1 MTTELINTS
10 EQVFTQLYQDHHPW
24 LIKWLEKRVK
34 DRLQAEDHAHD
45 TFLRIITLKETPN
58 LNEPR
63 AYLTTIAKRLL
74 INHWRRNTIER
85 AYLERL
91 SAYPEEVTI
100 SAEESTIIL
109 EVLREIDELLNQL
122 PEKVRTAFL
131 LAQLDDL
138 TYVEIGQR
146 LGVSDRMVRKYMA
159 QAMFQCLS
167 AGF

>member
-24 LIKWLEKRVK
+24 LIQWLEKRVK

-45 TFLRIITLKETPN
+45 TFLRIFTSKETPN

-91 SAYPEEVTI
+91 SAYPEEVAI

>member
-1 MTTELINTS
+1 MTTELINNS
-10 EQVFTQLYQDHHPW
+10 DQAFTQLYQDHHPW
-24 LIKWLEKRVK
+24 LLKWLEKRVQ

-45 TFLRIITLKETPN
+45 TFLRIFTSKETLN

-74 INHWRRNTIER
+74 VNHWRRNTIER

-91 SAYPEEVTI
+91 SAYPEEVAI
-100 SAEESTIIL
+100 SAEESAIIL

>member
-24 LIKWLEKRVK
+24 LIQWLEKRVK

-45 TFLRIITLKETPN
+45 TFLRIITSKETPN

-74 INHWRRNTIER
+74 INHWRRSAIEK

-91 SAYPEEVTI
+91 SAYPEEVAI
-100 SAEESTIIL
+100 SAEESAIIL

>member
-1 MTTELINTS
+1 MPPELIINS
-10 EQVFTQLYQDHHPW
+10 EQAFTQLYQDHHPW
-24 LIKWLEKRVK
+24 LIKWLEKRVQ
-34 DRLQAEDHAHD
+34 DRLQAEDHSHD
-45 TFLRIITLKETPN
+45 TFLRIFTSKEAPN
-58 LNEPR
+58 LIEPR

-74 INHWRRNTIER
+74 INHWRRSAIER

-100 SAEESTIIL
+100 STEESAIIL

-122 PEKVRTAFL
+122 PEKVRKAFL

-138 TYVEIGQR
+138 TYVEIGKI

>member
-1 MTTELINTS
+1 MTTELTDNS
-10 EQVFTQLYQDHHPW
+10 DQVFAQLYQDHHPW
-24 LIKWLEKRVK
+24 LLKWLEKQVQ

-45 TFLRIITLKETPN
+45 TFLRVISSKETLN
-58 LNEPR
+58 LKEPR

-74 INHWRRNTIER
+74 INHWRRNTIEQ

-91 SAYPEEVTI
+91 SAYPEDIAI
-100 SAEESTIIL
+100 SAEDSSIIL

-122 PEKVRTAFL
+122 PAKVRKAFL

-138 TYVEIGQR
+138 SYAEIGQQ

>member
-1 MTTELINTS
+1 MTTELINNS
-10 EQVFTQLYQDHHPW
+10 DQAFTQLYQDHHPW
-24 LIKWLEKRVK
+24 LLKWLEKRVQ

-45 TFLRIITLKETPN
+45 TFLRIITSKETLN
-58 LNEPR
+58 INEPR

-74 INHWRRNTIER
+74 VNHWRRNTIER

-91 SAYPEEVTI
+91 SAYPEEVAI
-100 SAEESTIIL
+100 SAEESAIIL

>member
-45 TFLRIITLKETPN
+45 TFLRIITSKETLN
-58 LNEPR
+58 INEPR

-74 INHWRRNTIER
+74 VNHWRRNTIER

-91 SAYPEEVTI
+91 SAYPEEVAI
-100 SAEESTIIL
+100 SAEESAIIL

-146 LGVSDRMVRKYMA
+146 LEVSDRMVRKYMA

>member
-45 TFLRIITLKETPN
+45 TFLRIFTSKETPN

-91 SAYPEEVTI
+91 SAYPEEVAI

>member
-45 TFLRIITLKETPN
+45 TFLRIFTSKETPN

-146 LGVSDRMVRKYMA
+146 LEVSDRMVRKYMA

>member
-1 MTTELINTS
+1 MTTELINNND
-10 EQVFTQLYQDHHPW
+10 QAFTQLYQDHHPW
-24 LIKWLEKRVK
+24 LLKWLEKRVQ

-45 TFLRIITLKETPN
+45 TFLRIITSKETLN
-58 LNEPR
+58 INEPR
-63 AYLTTIAKRLL
+63 AYLITIAKRLL
-74 INHWRRNTIER
+74 VNHWRRNTIER

-91 SAYPEEVTI
+91 SAYPEEVAI
-100 SAEESTIIL
+100 SAEESAIIL

>member
-1 MTTELINTS
+1 MTTQLINDS
-10 EQVFTQLYQDHHPW
+10 ELTLTQLYQDHHPW
-24 LIKWLEKRVK
+24 LLKWLEKQVQ

-45 TFLRIITLKETPN
+45 TFLRVITAKELPS

-74 INHWRRNTIER
+74 VNHWRRGTIEK

-91 SAYPEEVTI
+91 SAYPEEIAI
-100 SAEESTIIL
+100 SAEESAIIL
-109 EVLREIDELLNQL
+109 EVLRDIDELLNQL
-122 PEKVRTAFL
+122 PTKVRSAFL
-131 LAQLDDL
+131 MAQLDDL
-138 TYVEIGQR
+138 TYVEIGHR

-159 QAMFQCLS
+159 QAMFQCLN

>member
-1 MTTELINTS
+1 MSTELTDDS
-10 EQVFTQLYQDHHPW
+10 GQAFTRLYQDHHSW
-24 LIKWLEKRVK
+24 LLMWLEKRVQ

-45 TFLRIITLKETPN
+45 TFMRVIGSKEIPN

-91 SAYPEEVTI
+91 AVYPEEVAV
-100 SAEESTIIL
+100 SPEESSIIL

-122 PEKVRTAFL
+122 PAKVRQAFL

-138 TYVEIGQR
+138 TYAEIGQK

>member
-24 LIKWLEKRVK
+24 LIQWLEKRVQ

-45 TFLRIITLKETPN
+45 TFLRIITSKETLN
-58 LNEPR
+58 INEPR

-74 INHWRRNTIER
+74 VNHWRRNTIER

-91 SAYPEEVTI
+91 SAYPEEVAI
-100 SAEESTIIL
+100 SAEESAIIL

-146 LGVSDRMVRKYMA
+146 LEVSDRMVRKYMA

>member
-1 MTTELINTS
+1 MTTELTYDSNHALAR
-10 EQVFTQLYQDHHPW
+10 LYQDHHPW
-24 LIKWLEKRVK
+24 LLKWLEKRVQ

-45 TFLRIITLKETPN
+45 TFLRVITSKEASS

-74 INHWRRNTIER
+74 VNHWRRSTIEQ
-85 AYLERL
+85 AYLDRL
-91 SAYPEEVTI
+91 AAYPEEIAI
-100 SAEESTIIL
+100 SPEDSAIIL
-109 EVLREIDELLNQL
+109 EVLREIDELLYQL
-122 PEKVRTAFL
+122 PTKVRKAFL

-138 TYVEIGQR
+138 TYAEIGQQ

>member
-24 LIKWLEKRVK
+24 LLKWLEKRVQ

-45 TFLRIITLKETPN
+45 TFLRIITSKETLN
-58 LNEPR
+58 INEPR

-74 INHWRRNTIER
+74 VNHWRRNTIER

-91 SAYPEEVTI
+91 SAYPEEVAI
-100 SAEESTIIL
+100 SAEESAIIL

-146 LGVSDRMVRKYMA
+146 LEVSDRMVRKYMA

>member
-1 MTTELINTS
+1 MTIEMTGDNQTLA
-10 EQVFTQLYQDHHPW
+10 QLYQEHHPW
-24 LIKWLEKRVK
+24 LLKWLEKQVQ

-45 TFLRIITLKETPN
+45 TFLRVITSKETLN

-74 INHWRRNTIER
+74 INHWRRSTIEQ

-91 SAYPEEVTI
+91 SAYPDEIAI
-100 SAEESTIIL
+100 SPEESAIIL
-109 EVLREIDELLNQL
+109 EVLREIDEQLNQL
-122 PEKVRTAFL
+122 PAKVRKAFL

-138 TYVEIGQR
+138 TYAEIGQQ

>member
-1 MTTELINTS
+1 MTTELINNND
-10 EQVFTQLYQDHHPW
+10 QAFTQLYQDHHPW
-24 LIKWLEKRVK
+24 LLKWLEKRVQ

-45 TFLRIITLKETPN
+45 TFLRIITSKETLN
-58 LNEPR
+58 INEPR

-74 INHWRRNTIER
+74 VNHWRRNTIER

-91 SAYPEEVTI
+91 SAYPEEVAI
-100 SAEESTIIL
+100 SAEESAIIL

>member
-1 MTTELINTS
+1 MTIELINNS
-10 EQVFTQLYQDHHPW
+10 DQAFTQLYQDHHPW
-24 LIKWLEKRVK
+24 LLKWLEKRVQ

-45 TFLRIITLKETPN
+45 TFLRIFTSKETLN

-74 INHWRRNTIER
+74 VNHWRRNTIER

-91 SAYPEEVTI
+91 SAYPEEVAI
-100 SAEESTIIL
+100 SAEESAIIL

>member
-1 MTTELINTS
+1 MTTELIDNS
-10 EQVFTQLYQDHHPW
+10 NQALTQLYQDHHPW
-24 LIKWLEKRVK
+24 LLRWLERQVQ

-45 TFLRIITLKETPN
+45 TFLRVITSKETLN
-58 LNEPR
+58 LKEPR

-74 INHWRRNTIER
+74 INHWRRNTIEQ

-91 SAYPEEVTI
+91 SAYPEEIAI
-100 SAEESTIIL
+100 SPEENTIIL
-109 EVLREIDELLNQL
+109 EILREIDELLNQL
-122 PEKVRTAFL
+122 PAKVREAFL

-138 TYVEIGQR
+138 TYAEIGLK

-159 QAMFQCLS
+159 QAMLQCLS

>member
-1 MTTELINTS
+1 MTAPSII
-10 EQVFTQLYQDHHPW
+10 Q
-24 LIKWLEKRVK
+24 WLEKRVK
-34 DRLQAEDHAHD
+34 DRIQAEDHAHD
-45 TFLRIITLKETPN
+45 TFLRIITSKEKPN

>member
-1 MTTELINTS
+1 M
-10 EQVFTQLYQDHHPW
+10 
-24 LIKWLEKRVK
+24 
-34 DRLQAEDHAHD
+34 
-45 TFLRIITLKETPN
+45 
-58 LNEPR
+58 
-63 AYLTTIAKRLL
+63 
-74 INHWRRNTIER
+74 INHWRRSAIEK

-100 SAEESTIIL
+100 SVEDSAIIL